1 MDEAV
6 TPAEVRAAVKQLPAR
21 TVLGLTLW
29 GEARGEPVEGQV
41 AVAWVI
47 RNRAARRH
55 QTVQHVCLDR
65 WQFSCWWGQDVNAQ
79 ALRARA
85 LRVIT
90 GDVVPEPRWLA
101 LLQLAYQVLHGVVPD
116 PTQGADHYL
125 TTALYQDEDAPTW
138 SKVLPVTVTIGHHTF
153 LKDDGSRRA

>member
-1 MDEAV
+1 M
-6 TPAEVRAAVKQLPAR
+6 
-21 TVLGLTLW
+21 
-29 GEARGEPVEGQV
+29 
-41 AVAWVI
+41 
-47 RNRAARRH
+47 
-55 QTVQHVCLDR
+55 QHVCLDR

-90 GDVVPEPRWLA
+90 GDVLPEPRWLA

-116 PTQGADHYL
+116 PTGGADHYL